1 MDNETARTKKVV
13 ARVNAA
19 LSAKAVAKAE
29 QILAR
34 MAQEGDLW
42 TGVKDIDRP
51 AQAKARQE
59 EKVARFQQAAAG
71 SGLPEIGVVPTE
83 PTALSQHL
91 PPAHPKR
98 KCHTRAV
105 ADMLA
110 ASATE
115 PAPASSTDSATS
127 DPDAP

>member
-91 PPAHPKR
+91 PPVRPKR